1 MDGTAIRWGV
11 KLSDAGTGVIDTD
24 YANLVQ
30 NTNYQF
36 ATQRQIKTT
45 AGSYIAKA
53 SLSSTS
59 DHISP
64 IIDTARNSIIT
75 IENIVNNLS
84 TNEAAASGGDS
95 LARYIT
101 RRVTLKDGFD
111 ATDLTAH
118 LTCNRQAGTSVKVY
132 YKVLSQFDPD
142 TFDNKIWILM
152 NETSNSNTVSRS
164 DENGE
169 YLELEFNPSGTTAS
183 YQVGSVT
190 YANFKTFAVEIVM
203 NSASTTKVPLIRDL
217 RVIAI
222 A

>member
-1 MDGTAIRWGV
+1 MC
-11 KLSDAGTGVIDTD
+11 DAGTGVLDTD
-24 YANLVQ
+24 YFTVLQ
-30 NTNYQF
+30 NSDFQL

-45 AGSYIAKA
+45 AGSYVAKA
-53 SLSSTS
+53 SLTS
-59 DHISP
+59 DNTQISP
-64 IIDTARNSIIT
+64 IIDTKRNSVIT
-75 IENIVNNLS
+75 VENRVNNIF
-84 TNEAAASGGDS
+84 TNEAAAAGGDA

-101 RRVTLKDGFD
+101 KRVNLKDGFD
-111 ATDLTAH
+111 ATDLSVY

-190 YANFKTFAVEIVM
+190 YANFKTFAVKIVM